1 MTLQMQAVVRNGRRR
16 VALGCNLVWET
27 AEMTDEERAA
37 QEAAMQ
43 DLEALDAKFLATEK
57 AHQEARDALHQAI
70 VSNLM
75 SRTLTPTQ
83 VSASTHYDRVH
94 VGRIARA
101 GGVPPLRKRTVRPLQ
116 DES

>member
-1 MTLQMQAVVRNGRRR
+1 
-16 VALGCNLVWET
+16 
-27 AEMTDEERAA
+27 MTDEEKAE
-37 QEAAMQ
+37 QEAAMRE
-43 DLEALDAKFLATEK
+43 LEELDAEFLATEK
-57 AHQEARDALHQAI
+57 AHEQARDALHQAI

-83 VSASTHYDRVH
+83 VTASTHYDRVH
-94 VGRIARA
+94 VGRIARR